1 MKYILKMYDE
11 NLVWF
16 QMAIHPLNG
25 LQIEIERV
33 AEGREQI
40 LPLDL
45 EMTGEGMVKWLQKRV
60 IPKNRAFVHE
70 ILKSLNLSQ
79 NDTKGIIDI
88 CKGLS
93 LNDSYW
99 IVPENF
105 EGKYAEYNLYQNKFN
120 RILSLVAYTGIAD
133 SSTNFTSS
141 PELTTNGNLPKG

>member
-1 MKYILKMYDE
+1 MRYVLKMYDE

-25 LQIEIERV
+25 LQVEIKRV
-33 AEGREQI
+33 AQGREQV

-45 EMTGEGMVKWLQKRV
+45 ELTGEGMVKWLQKRV

-99 IVPENF
+99 V
-105 EGKYAEYNLYQNKFN
+105 
-120 RILSLVAYTGIAD
+120 TGSAG
-133 SSTNFTSS
+133 
-141 PELTTNGNLPKG
+141 LL